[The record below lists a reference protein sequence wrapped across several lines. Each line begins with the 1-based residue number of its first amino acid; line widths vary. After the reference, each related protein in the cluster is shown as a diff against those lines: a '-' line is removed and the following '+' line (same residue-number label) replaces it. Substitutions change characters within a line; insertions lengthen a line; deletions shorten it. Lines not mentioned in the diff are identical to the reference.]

1 MQFNQNR
8 PPKHVMTGTNGI
20 FGSEVSKNDNIRVL
34 VNQNYNKIDYFLY
47 WTWSILLILKIIIDQ
62 NWTITLVDYNKMIL
76 MMQIKII
83 N

>member
-1 MQFNQNR
+1 
-8 PPKHVMTGTNGI
+8 MTGTNGI
-20 FGSEVSKNDNIRVL
+20 FGSEESKNDNIRVL
-34 VNQNYNKIDYFLY
+34 VNQNYKKIDYFLY

-62 NWTITLVDYNKMIL
+62 NWTVTLVDYNKIIL

>member
-1 MQFNQNR
+1 MI
-8 PPKHVMTGTNGI
+8 TGTNGI
-20 FGSEVSKNDNIRVL
+20 FGSEESKNDNIRVL
-34 VNQNYNKIDYFLY
+34 VNQNYKKIDYFLY

>member
-1 MQFNQNR
+1 
-8 PPKHVMTGTNGI
+8 MTGTNDI
-20 FGSEVSKNDNIRVL
+20 FGSEESKNDNIRVL
-34 VNQNYNKIDYFLY
+34 VNQNYKKIDYFLY

-62 NWTITLVDYNKMIL
+62 NWTVTLVDYNKIIL

>member
-1 MQFNQNR
+1 
-8 PPKHVMTGTNGI
+8 MTGTNGI
-20 FGSEVSKNDNIRVL
+20 FGSEESKNDNIRVL
-34 VNQNYNKIDYFLY
+34 VNQNYKKIDYFLY

-62 NWTITLVDYNKMIL
+62 NWTTTLVDYNKMIL

>member
-1 MQFNQNR
+1 
-8 PPKHVMTGTNGI
+8 MTGTNDI
-20 FGSEVSKNDNIRVL
+20 FGSEESKNDNIRVL
-34 VNQNYNKIDYFLY
+34 VNQNYKKIDYFLY

-62 NWTITLVDYNKMIL
+62 NWTITLVDYNKIIL

>member
-1 MQFNQNR
+1 
-8 PPKHVMTGTNGI
+8 MTGTNDI
-20 FGSEVSKNDNIRVL
+20 FGSEESKNDNIRVL

>member
-1 MQFNQNR
+1 MI
-8 PPKHVMTGTNGI
+8 TGTNGI
-20 FGSEVSKNDNIRVL
+20 FGSEESKNDNIRVL

-62 NWTITLVDYNKMIL
+62 NWTITLVEYNKMIL

>member
-1 MQFNQNR
+1 MI
-8 PPKHVMTGTNGI
+8 TGTNGI
-20 FGSEVSKNDNIRVL
+20 FGSEESKNDNIRVL

>member
-1 MQFNQNR
+1 
-8 PPKHVMTGTNGI
+8 MTGTNGI
-20 FGSEVSKNDNIRVL
+20 FGSEESKNDNIRVL
-34 VNQNYNKIDYFLY
+34 VNQNYKKIDYFLY

-62 NWTITLVDYNKMIL
+62 NWTITLVDYNKIIL

>member
-1 MQFNQNR
+1 
-8 PPKHVMTGTNGI
+8 MTGTNGI

>member
-1 MQFNQNR
+1 MI
-8 PPKHVMTGTNGI
+8 TGTNGI
-20 FGSEVSKNDNIRVL
+20 FGSEESKNDNIRVL
-34 VNQNYNKIDYFLY
+34 VNQNYKKIDYFLY

-62 NWTITLVDYNKMIL
+62 NWTITLVDYNKIIL

>member
-1 MQFNQNR
+1 
-8 PPKHVMTGTNGI
+8 MTGTNGI
-20 FGSEVSKNDNIRVL
+20 FGSEESKNDNIRVL

>member
-1 MQFNQNR
+1 MI
-8 PPKHVMTGTNGI
+8 TGTNGI
-20 FGSEVSKNDNIRVL
+20 FGSEESKNDNIRVL

-62 NWTITLVDYNKMIL
+62 NWTITLVDYNKIIL

>member
-1 MQFNQNR
+1 
-8 PPKHVMTGTNGI
+8 MTGTNGI

-62 NWTITLVDYNKMIL
+62 NWTITLVDYNKIIL